1 MSGKWPCLCIIH
13 DPPLQLKL
21 YMHLIFMQACGSAA
35 GSYGAQL
42 FPCTNNDSW
51 CHTGTTLFDYRQNH
65 RVVLAD
71 GKTTQTGMSTSLI
84 VALALLGMA
93 RDSVYEKFTNI
104 IILERAS
111 VSTLPFAI
119 DKSGP
124 ETSKGQ

>member
-1 MSGKWPCLCIIH
+1 MVHNFFPA
-13 DPPLQLKL
+13 
-21 YMHLIFMQACGSAA
+21 LIMTA
-35 GSYGAQL
+35 GAILALHYLTIAKTIG
-42 FPCTNNDSW
+42 
-51 CHTGTTLFDYRQNH
+51 CH
-65 RVVLAD
+65 VVLAD

-93 RDSVYEKFTNI
+93 LDSVYEKFTNI